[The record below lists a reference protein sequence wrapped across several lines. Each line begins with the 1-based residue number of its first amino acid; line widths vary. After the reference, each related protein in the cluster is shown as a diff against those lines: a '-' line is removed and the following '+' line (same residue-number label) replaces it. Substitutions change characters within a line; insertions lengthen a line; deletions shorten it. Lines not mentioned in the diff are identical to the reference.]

1 MKKTFAVAALA
12 LAAAQA
18 AWAQPVPTIRPLV
31 GMGFTFGGD
40 TVARVVYNN
49 GDSDKVRAGGLV
61 AFTTGVE
68 MTFSPLVSTQALIGY
83 HVDGVAA
90 SNGDVKFDRYP
101 AELLGHFRLS
111 DTFRVGGGARYT
123 AKARTRSSGAASGTV
138 PSENFKPAWGTVVEG
153 EFTIGRNLGIK
164 LRYVSEKFD
173 SETFPG
179 APKLKGNHGGIYF
192 VGYFF

>member
-1 MKKTFAVAALA
+1 MKTKLALAALA
-12 LAAAQA
+12 LGAAQG
-18 AWAQPVPTIRPLV
+18 AWAQPVVRPLV

-83 HVDGVAA
+83 HVDGVTA

-101 AELLGHFRLS
+101 AELLGHFRLT

>member
-1 MKKTFAVAALA
+1 MKTKLAVAALA
-12 LAAAQA
+12 LGAVQA
-18 AWAQPVPTIRPLV
+18 ASAQPVVRPLV
-31 GMGFTFGGD
+31 GLGFTFGGD
-40 TVARVVYNN
+40 TVAPIAYTN
-49 GDSDKVRAGGLV
+49 GDSDKVRAGGLI

-68 MTFSPLVSTQALIGY
+68 MTFSPLVSAQALIGY

-101 AELLGHFRLS
+101 AELLGHFRLT

-123 AKARTRSSGAASGTV
+123 DKARTRSSGAASIDV
-138 PSENFKPAWGTVVEG
+138 PSESYKPAWGTVVEG

-164 LRYVSEKFD
+164 LRYVSEKFEP
-173 SETFPG
+173 ETAG
-179 APKLKGNHGGIYF
+179 GRTLKGNHGGIYF

>member
-1 MKKTFAVAALA
+1 MKTKLALAALA
-12 LAAAQA
+12 LGAAQG
-18 AWAQPVPTIRPLV
+18 AWAQPVVRPLV
-31 GMGFTFGGD
+31 GLGFTFGGD
-40 TVARVVYNN
+40 TVAPIAYTN
-49 GDSDKVRAGGLV
+49 GDSDKVRAGGLI

-68 MTFSPLVSTQALIGY
+68 MTFSPLVSAQALIGY

-101 AELLGHFRLS
+101 AELLGHFRLT

-123 AKARTRSSGAASGTV
+123 DNARTRSSGAASVSV
-138 PSENFKPAWGTVVEG
+138 PSESYKPAWGTVVEG

-164 LRYVSEKFD
+164 LRYVSEKFEP
-173 SETFPG
+173 ETVG
-179 APKLKGNHGGIYF
+179 SRTLKGNHGGIYF

>member
-1 MKKTFAVAALA
+1 MKKNLAVAVLA
-12 LAAAQA
+12 LGAAQA
-18 AWAQPVPTIRPLV
+18 VWAQPVVRPLV

-40 TVARVVYNN
+40 TVARVVYDN
-49 GDSDKVRAGGLV
+49 GDSEKVRAGGLI
-61 AFTTGVE
+61 AFTTGLE
-68 MTFSPLVSTQALIGY
+68 MSFSPLVSAQALIGY
-83 HVDGVAA
+83 HVDGVTA

-101 AELLGHFRLS
+101 AEFLGHYRLT

-138 PSENFKPAWGTVVEG
+138 PSEDFKPAWGTVVEG

-173 SETFPG
+173 SKTAGNPS
-179 APKLKGNHGGIYF
+179 LKGNHGGIYI

>member
-1 MKKTFAVAALA
+1 MKKNLAVAALA
-12 LAAAQA
+12 LGLAQA
-18 AWAQPVPTIRPLV
+18 AWAQPVVRPLI

-40 TVARVVYNN
+40 TVARVIYDD
-49 GDSDKVRAGGLV
+49 GDSEKVRAGGLV

-68 MTFSPLVSTQALIGY
+68 MAFTPLVSAQALIGY

-90 SNGDVKFDRYP
+90 SNGDVKFDRFP
-101 AELLGHFRLS
+101 AELLGHFRLT
-111 DTFRVGGGARYT
+111 DTFRIGGGARYT
-123 AKARTRSSGAASGTV
+123 SRARTRSSGAASSTV
-138 PSENFKPAWGTVVEG
+138 PSENFKPAWGSVVEG
-153 EFTIGRNLGIK
+153 EFTLGRNLGIK

-179 APKLKGNHGGIYF
+179 APKLKGNHGGIYI

>member
-1 MKKTFAVAALA
+1 MKTKLALAALA
-12 LAAAQA
+12 LGAAQG
-18 AWAQPVPTIRPLV
+18 AWAQPVVRPLV

-40 TVARVVYNN
+40 TVARVVYDN

-68 MTFSPLVSTQALIGY
+68 MTFSPLVSAQALIGY

-101 AELLGHFRLS
+101 AELLGHFRLT

-138 PSENFKPAWGTVVEG
+138 PSEDFKPAWGTVVEG

-173 SETFPG
+173 SDTFPG